1 MFITIVSEGFNHN
14 DIMTDRCY
22 FAGRE
27 AGQKKKPIKTLLGKI

>member
-27 AGQKKKPIKTLLGKI
+27 AGQKKKTNQNIIG